1 MNSID
6 AIAKLKERIEA
17 VRNSLDLHKQNI
29 SKLESEEM
37 RLSIALG
44 VMQQIA
50 ADIGEEAGGYTEPSE
65 PWPDPLG
72 TSLSN
77 LSTSLSSFS
86 TSLSALATKPGESLR
101 VPFVFKLRPPPLR
114 ETMMPPSTKYLIK
127 ALFDTDKPL
136 TRVDVIAAI
145 KERKPDLN
153 EGTVAT
159 TLSKLVGEGFLM
171 RDGNQYRRKDDIA
184 GAGNTNDVED
194 LLTTDPSSGEGTPN
208 PSYGEH
214 GKEGGTS

>member
-6 AIAKLKERIEA
+6 AIAKVKERIEA
-17 VRNSLDLHKQNI
+17 VRNALELHKQNI

-44 VMQQIA
+44 VMQQIE
-50 ADIGEEAGGYTEPSE
+50 ADIREEESGYTGPPEA
-65 PWPDPLG
+65 WPPTGSIGASKVQLG
-72 TSLSN
+72 
-77 LSTSLSSFS
+77 
-86 TSLSALATKPGESLR
+86 
-101 VPFVFKLRPPPLR
+101 VPFVFQLRAPPLL
-114 ETMMPPSTKYLIK
+114 ETMMPPSTKHLIK
-127 ALFDTDKPL
+127 ALFETDKSL
-136 TRVDVIAAI
+136 TRVEVIAAI
-145 KERKPDLN
+145 KDRKPKLN

-159 TLSKLVGEGFLM
+159 TLSKLVSEGFLM
-171 RDGNQYRRKDDIA
+171 RDGNQYRRKDDIV

-194 LLTTDPSSGEGTPN
+194 LLDTDPSSGEGTPN